1 MKITAL
7 AGGVGGAKLLD
18 GLAQR
23 LPPGDLT
30 AIVNT
35 GDDFDH
41 WGLRICPDLDTVC
54 YTLAGLANQET
65 GWGRCDETWNVLTE
79 ITRLDGSDWF
89 RIGDRD
95 LATHIERTERLAL
108 GQPLTQVVNSFCN
121 AWGVKHTVFPMT
133 SEAVA
138 TIVHTKDQGEL
149 TFQEYFVHQRCEP
162 EVTGFTFAGIE
173 YCRPAPGVLEA
184 IFDSDAVVFCPSNP
198 WVSLDPILSVP
209 GILPAIKSK
218 AIVIAVSPIIS
229 GIALKGPAAKMF
241 QELGITPSA
250 TAVAEHYNGILSH
263 FLLDEN
269 DVSLESLIAN
279 LGIKTKVANIV
290 MKTAED
296 RLRLAS
302 DVLNFIRE

>member
-1 MKITAL
+1 
-7 AGGVGGAKLLD
+7 
-18 GLAQR
+18 
-23 LPPGDLT
+23 
-30 AIVNT
+30 
-35 GDDFDH
+35 
-41 WGLRICPDLDTVC
+41 
-54 YTLAGLANQET
+54 
-65 GWGRCDETWNVLTE
+65 
-79 ITRLDGSDWF
+79 
-89 RIGDRD
+89 
-95 LATHIERTERLAL
+95 
-108 GQPLTQVVNSFCN
+108 
-121 AWGVKHTVFPMT
+121 
-133 SEAVA
+133 
-138 TIVHTKDQGEL
+138 
-149 TFQEYFVHQRCEP
+149 
-162 EVTGFTFAGIE
+162 
-173 YCRPAPGVLEA
+173 
-184 IFDSDAVVFCPSNP
+184 
-198 WVSLDPILSVP
+198 VSLDPILSVP